1 MGKGTEK
8 MAKRCCSFGVW
19 TRAIISSGDEGLCC
33 RPFTTPPSYPPFLF
47 FFFYR
52 GKDETQGLVHVR
64 QEPHFQPT
72 SELSYT
78 SSAPMLSL
86 CPGSC
91 TPSSC
96 CPLSVCLPLC
106 SQTSLEW
113 GCLSSCLRAAVPLVS
128 LRKDGKPARQRV
140 ILSRCSPM

>member
-1 MGKGTEK
+1 MLFLWSLD
-8 MAKRCCSFGVW
+8 ACYHLPLV
-19 TRAIISSGDEGLCC
+19 TRVCAAGHSQPLF
-33 RPFTTPPSYPPFLF
+33 PPTPPP
-47 FFFYR
+47 FFYR

-64 QEPHFQPT
+64 QEPHFPPT

-78 SSAPMLSL
+78 SAPMLSL
-86 CPGSC
+86 RPGSC
-91 TPSSC
+91 TPFSC

-113 GCLSSCLRAAVPLVS
+113 GCLSSCLRAVVPLVS

-140 ILSRCSPM
+140 LLSRCSPV